1 MNLTSGNNIKFNI
14 GKINTCTEV
23 EGPFK
28 RFAIWFQGCNIG
40 CPGCC
45 NPELVEFRPAH
56 LIPIDRLIELIVK
69 SKIDNDIEGVT
80 FIGGEPSLQKNLHIL
95 AIELK
100 KRDIGT
106 IMFTGRYLND
116 LSRELV
122 ASVDLIIDGPFIASK
137 IDNTRRLIGSSNQEI
152 HMLTERYKDSVSWF
166 YETDV
171 LIQEINVSE
180 DMFANGD
187 VIF

>member
-1 MNLTSGNNIKFNI
+1 M
-14 GKINTCTEV
+14 

-56 LIPIDRLIELIVK
+56 LISIDRLIELIVK

-106 IMFTGRYLND
+106 IMFTGHYLNE

-122 ASVDLIIDGPFIASK
+122 ASIDLIIDGPFIASK

>member
-1 MNLTSGNNIKFNI
+1 
-14 GKINTCTEV
+14 V

-40 CPGCC
+40 CLGCC
-45 NPELVEFRPAH
+45 NPELADFRPAH
-56 LIPIDRLIELIVK
+56 LISIEKLLEIIIE
-69 SKIDNDIEGVT
+69 SKDQNAIEGVT
-80 FIGGEPSLQKNLHIL
+80 FTGGEPSLQKNLHIL
-95 AIELK
+95 ALELK
-100 KRDIGT
+100 KINLGT
-106 IMFTGRYLND
+106 IMFSGHYLNE
-116 LSRELV
+116 LSKELID
-122 ASVDLIIDGPFIASK
+122 SMDLIIDGPFIASK
-137 IDNTRRLIGSSNQEI
+137 YDTTRRLIGSSNQEI